1 MKEAMAIKGFLI
13 LADGTVYPGESFGA
27 AGVSEGEVVFNTSMT
42 GYQEILTDPSYCGQI
57 ISMTYPLI
65 GNYGVNPQDF
75 ESRKPFARG
84 LVVREYCQ
92 HPNNWR
98 ATSTLA
104 DFLLENNIMGLTGID
119 TRSLTRRLRN
129 QGTMKGILT
138 TDENNLASL
147 VCKARQPDPLDS
159 PDYVGQATT
168 KKEYEL
174 GGDGY
179 PVVVVDL
186 GAKQSII
193 NTLVRA
199 GYHVTVVPAD
209 TAAAD
214 ILAKKPRGVLYSN
227 GPGNPKAAPYAVAS
241 ARALMG
247 KTPLFGICLG
257 HQIFS
262 LALGADT
269 YKLPFGHRGSN
280 HPVKDLATGRVAI
293 TSQNHGYAVAE
304 DALARLDVTITHRSL
319 NDGTIEGFKHKFM
332 PIFSVQYHPEAY
344 PGPTDSLHLFDE
356 FKNLMINH
364 SN

>member
-1 MKEAMAIKGFLI
+1 M
-13 LADGTVYPGESFGA
+13 
-27 AGVSEGEVVFNTSMT
+27 VFNTSMT

-57 ISMTYPLI
+57 ICMTYPLI

-98 ATSTLA
+98 ATSTLS
-104 DFLLENNIMGLTGID
+104 DFLLENNIMGLAGID

-138 TDENNLASL
+138 TEEDCLPNLL
-147 VCKARQPDPLDS
+147 TKARQSDS
-159 PDYVGQATT
+159 HATLDYVRQATT
-168 KKEYEL
+168 PKAYEL
-174 GGDGY
+174 GEEGY

-193 NTLVRA
+193 NTLLRA

-209 TAAAD
+209 TPAAD
-214 ILAKKPRGVLYSN
+214 ILAKNPRGVVFSN
-227 GPGNPKAAPYAVAS
+227 GPGNPKAAPYAVET

-247 KTPLFGICLG
+247 KIPLFGICLG

-262 LALGADT
+262 LALGGDT

-280 HPVKDLATGRVAI
+280 HPVKDLATGKVAI

-304 DALARLDVTITHRSL
+304 NNLADLDVIITHRSL
-319 NDGTIEGFKHKFM
+319 NDGTIEGFKHKNM
-332 PIFSVQYHPEAY
+332 PLFSVQYHPEAY

-356 FKNLMINH
+356 FKTLMLHH
-364 SN
+364 SM